1 MQITRLATPPSSR
14 CGKSGTVLITRPSG
28 KRCCPIDRQA
38 PAPAVACAGAC
49 DVMVTSAS
57 NNVITTDAACP
68 AADNNS
74 QSVVIIIPTLN
85 EEASIGEVV
94 RTLPFD
100 LVGRVIVADGG
111 STDRTAERARA
122 SGA

>member
-1 MQITRLATPPSSR
+1 MDA
-14 CGKSGTVLITRPSG
+14 
-28 KRCCPIDRQA
+28 
-38 PAPAVACAGAC
+38 
-49 DVMVTSAS
+49 SAS

-111 STDRTAERARA
+111 STDGTAERARA
-122 SGA
+122 TGADMVDAGRGYGRAA